1 MEHNKRKTRKLC
13 ENLIGSRRRNTGRAV
28 YSTEL
33 LYRGL
38 ASGYGN
44 YSMGGVAAPTQ
55 MISFLF
61 SILKLLVEIGMIIV
75 CLLGAFLGA
84 GFLLVPLWDAL
95 RKWLNK

>member
-1 MEHNKRKTRKLC
+1 MELNKRKTRKLC

-38 ASGYGN
+38 AGGYGN

-61 SILKLLVEIGMIIV
+61 STLKLLVEAGMALAFSFGV
-75 CLLGAFLGA
+75 FLGVAFLLGA
-84 GFLLVPLWDAL
+84 LWDAT